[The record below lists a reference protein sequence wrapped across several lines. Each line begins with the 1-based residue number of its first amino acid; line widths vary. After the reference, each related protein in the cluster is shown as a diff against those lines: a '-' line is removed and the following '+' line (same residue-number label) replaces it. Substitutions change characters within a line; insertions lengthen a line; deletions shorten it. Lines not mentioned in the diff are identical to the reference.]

1 MRNKMASRVATRY
14 MQKQALF
21 GKILDFF
28 NEPEREQAKR
38 PVFDE
43 VTVWLNSDPRFG
55 IQGDNLKY
63 RLKMKGNDNAIVLE
77 HEGEKIKL
85 SVGRSAYQQG
95 EERNMLNDGYVTL
108 SATGVDSNVSKSVLR
123 RVLESALKDARV
135 KPRIVSF
142 DEPKGR
148 KYL

>member
-14 MQKQALF
+14 IQKKALF
-21 GKILDFF
+21 GKILEFF
-28 NEPEREQAKR
+28 NESEREQAKR

-43 VTVWLNSDPRFG
+43 VTAWMNSGPRFG

-63 RLKMKGNDNAIVLE
+63 RLKMKGNDNTIILE

-85 SVGRSAYQQG
+85 SVGRSAYMQG
-95 EERNMLNDGYVTL
+95 EERNMFTDGYTTL

-123 RVLESALKDARV
+123 RAVESALKDARV

-142 DEPKGR
+142 DEPRGQ